1 MTGIHPE
8 IAQRDGIRNPWC
20 GSSFEIE
27 GGSLRKDT
35 SITDRHAMVGTGFI
49 RAPDERPRRHVH
61 LRNAMRSRRRVVS
74 VIALIAFTSLALLII
89 LPADETSARP
99 NREGGGCGA
108 PDGCHSGAQTA
119 TMMTVTGLPTGSYVP
134 GQQYTLMI
142 TLTDTNGA
150 TGENAFDLL
159 VTAGSLSTTDSNAEV
174 QTTPTSGYTAEAS
187 ANDAVTP
194 MRATSWT
201 VLWTAPLS
209 GSATVEVWSVMGDGA
224 TGTLD
229 IWDHETSNYTA
240 IPEFPTLLLAIIAV
254 VCALVL
260 ASRMTKRKT

>member
-1 MTGIHPE
+1 M
-8 IAQRDGIRNPWC
+8 
-20 GSSFEIE
+20 
-27 GGSLRKDT
+27 
-35 SITDRHAMVGTGFI
+35 SITDRHGMVGTGI
-49 RAPDERPRRHVH
+49 VMAPDESPRRHGH
-61 LRNAMRSRRRVVS
+61 IRNAMRSRRRAVS
-74 VIALIAFTSLALLII
+74 VVAMIAFTGLALLIL

-99 NREGGGCGA
+99 NREGGSCGA
-108 PDGCHSGAQTA
+108 PDGCHSGAQTP
-119 TMMTVTGLPTGSYVP
+119 TMMTVTGLPAGSYVP
-134 GQQYTLMI
+134 GQQYTITI
-142 TLTDTNGA
+142 TLTDPDTG

-187 ANDAVTP
+187 SNDAVTP

-201 VLWTAPLS
+201 VVWTAPLS
-209 GSATVEVWSVMGDGA
+209 GSATVEVWSVLGDGA
-224 TGTLD
+224 PGTLD

-240 IPEFPTLLLAIIAV
+240 IPEFPTLLLPVVAV